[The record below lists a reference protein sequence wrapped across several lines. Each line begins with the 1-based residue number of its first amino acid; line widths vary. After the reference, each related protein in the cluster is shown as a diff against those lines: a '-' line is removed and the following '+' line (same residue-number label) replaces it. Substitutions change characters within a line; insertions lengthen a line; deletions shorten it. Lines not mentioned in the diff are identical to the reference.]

1 MKGTN
6 QFKTLTVMSAKT
18 ARSDFSLKMVPC
30 QFGLTPWLFKTR
42 FLAIFVA
49 AMGAT
54 IATTP
59 ASAFSLKTDS
69 VNTLSDN
76 HLTSSNSKLKLNQI
90 KLIDNQATDELN
102 LDLVRGYSFK
112 EQISTDKDT
121 TANSVSQLL
130 QKTDSNIQTIIQASE
145 VSQRTIDGTTFY
157 KYYLGNAKS
166 ITKDANLYTNIWKAP
181 ASPPK
186 RKIPEPSTIIGL
198 IAIACLFR
206 TQRQLIK
213 RS

>member
-1 MKGTN
+1 MKGTKQLN
-6 QFKTLTVMSAKT
+6 ILTVMSAKT
-18 ARSDFSLKMVPC
+18 ARSDFLLKMVPC
-30 QFGLTPWLFKTR
+30 QFWLTPWLFKTR
-42 FLAIFVA
+42 FIAIFV

-90 KLIDNQATDELN
+90 KLIDNEATDELN
-102 LDLVRGYSFK
+102 LDLVRRYSFK

-121 TANSVSQLL
+121 TPNPVSQLL

-166 ITKDANLYTNIWKAP
+166 ISKDANLYTNTWKAP

-198 IAIACLFR
+198 IAMGCLFR

>member
-1 MKGTN
+1 MKGTK
-6 QFKTLTVMSAKT
+6 QFNILTVISAKT
-18 ARSDFSLKMVPC
+18 VRSDFSLQMLGC
-30 QFGLTPWLFKTR
+30 QFGLTPWLLKTR
-42 FLAIFVA
+42 FIAIFVA
-49 AMGAT
+49 VMGAT

-69 VNTLSDN
+69 VNTLSDT
-76 HLTSSNSKLKLNQI
+76 HPTSSNSKLKLNEF

-102 LDLVRGYSFK
+102 LDLVRRYSFK

-157 KYYLGNAKS
+157 KYYS
-166 ITKDANLYTNIWKAP
+166 TTKDTNLYTNTWKAP

-206 TQRQLIK
+206 SQRQLLK